1 MMFGLP
7 KIDMIAN
14 TSEWIMIVANER
26 NLENQTIGE
35 DMCMLAS
42 PLKSWHQYYLGKN
55 LASHPKQTLGDIPH
69 DIN

>member
-1 MMFGLP
+1 
-7 KIDMIAN
+7 
-14 TSEWIMIVANER
+14 MIVANER

>member
-14 TSEWIMIVANER
+14 TSEWIMIVANEW